1 MQIRLTGLLIT
12 MRLGFSARKAWAC
25 PLQSNTVHA
34 TFKPTRAKQQGCFAK
49 AHSIGWDCWLEI
61 LQVYGLK
68 RLVRGLASGRQGA
81 RQGYALALSKLL
93 GDIPALSIT
102 EVLATMASELDV
114 SRQAKVSF
122 KLHHSKRRAFPERVS
137 TVLMR
142 QAQLQA
148 WQQWGIVKTII
159 GCCRNLAGF

>member
-1 MQIRLTGLLIT
+1 

-102 EVLATMASELDV
+102 EVLATMASELEV
-114 SRQAKVSF
+114 SGQAKVSF
-122 KLHHSKRRAFPERVS
+122 KLHHSKGHAFPEHVFV
-137 TVLMR
+137 VLMR
-142 QAQLQA
+142 QAQLSG
-148 WQQWGIVKTII
+148 WQQWGKAKILT
-159 GCCRNLAGF
+159 GFCQSCAGFWDCNA